1 MITPGLMIWLII
13 GLSPGLATVQAGNPR
28 IHDDFNEILA
38 ANVADGFVNYP
49 GIAADPRFGSY
60 VKRLEEPLPAD
71 SSRDEQLAFYIN
83 AYNAL
88 AIKGIL
94 DGYSPSS
101 LLGRYKYF
109 KSVEYDVGGQTMDLY
124 DLERKVILPFGEP
137 RIHFAIVC
145 ASASCPALRS
155 EAYTAEQLDAQLDDQ
170 ARRFINDSSKN
181 IIEPGDRSLR
191 LSKIFDWFP
200 DDFSSHSGSVQKYV
214 AQYVGE
220 PAVAAALQADEYRV
234 KFLKYD
240 WSLNGTPIP

>member
-1 MITPGLMIWLII
+1 MVPK
-13 GLSPGLATVQAGNPR
+13 LAVTVLLLLGVATAQPADPT
-28 IHDDFNEILA
+28 IHRQFNDILA
-38 ANVADGFVNYP
+38 ANVVDGFVDYP
-49 GIAADPRFGSY
+49 GIAADPRFDSY
-60 VKRLEEPLPAD
+60 VDRLAEPLPAD
-71 SSRDEQLAFYIN
+71 SSRDQQLAFYIN

-155 EAYTAEQLDAQLDDQ
+155 ESYTAEQLDAQLDDQ

-181 IIEPGDRSLR
+181 IIEPGERSLR

-200 DDFSSHSGSVQKYV
+200 DDFSGHSGSVQKYV
-214 AQYVGE
+214 AQYVDD
-220 PAVAAALQADEYRV
+220 PAIAAALRADDYRV
-234 KFLKYD
+234 RFLKYD
-240 WSLNGTPIP
+240 WSLNGKPVP